1 MPIEKTDY
9 FQVTT
14 KQKQSKLIS
23 IGDLTDSIVS
33 EITSHVGTELKA
45 LRDEFASAKLEIGLL
60 KDGLSPV
67 NRIPEIS
74 NIEPEKTTGKKTG
87 NKDK

>member
-14 KQKQSKLIS
+14 KEKKSKLIS

-33 EITSHVGTELKA
+33 EITGHVGTELKA
-45 LRDEFASAKLEIGLL
+45 LKGEIAGLEKKIKPLFP
-60 KDGLSPV
+60 K
-67 NRIPEIS
+67 
-74 NIEPEKTTGKKTG
+74 TGKK
-87 NKDK
+87 D